1 MKGVDAMVSAKKPDP
16 KDRTLRE
23 RGALN
28 PHPQCVT
35 DELFAEY
42 EFFDSR
48 DLVQVKYEM
57 LRRAQKEGWSVTRSA
72 KAFGLSR
79 VAYYRALAAF
89 RKTGIWG
96 LMPRRRGP
104 RHPHKLSPEVMD
116 FVREALKK
124 EPSLSTANLPR
135 MIKKRFGIS
144 IHRRS
149 IERALRRIEKRG

>member
-1 MKGVDAMVSAKKPDP
+1 MASAKKPDL
-16 KDRTLRE
+16 KDETLRKH
-23 RGALN
+23 GGLN
-28 PHPQCVT
+28 PHPQHVS

-42 EFFDSR
+42 EFFDAR

-57 LRRAQKEGWSVTRSA
+57 LRRAQKEGWSVTKSA

-89 RKTGIWG
+89 QKAGLWG
-96 LMPRRRGP
+96 LMPQRRGP
-104 RHPHKLSPEVMD
+104 RHPHKLSAEVMD
-116 FVREALKK
+116 FVREVLEK
-124 EPSLSTANLPR
+124 EPSLSTAKLPR

-149 IERALRRIEKRG
+149 VERALSRIEKGG